1 MEIEILSACGIFK
14 GFSEDE
20 IKAVL
25 QKMNGRKNILIKAP
39 TFITAEKEYLPWDL
53 S

>member
-25 QKMNGRKNILIKAP
+25 QKMNGRKNILQRRKNIFHGTCPKG
-39 TFITAEKEYLPWDL
+39 KCDN
-53 S
+53 